1 MASDERDAPPSSQ
14 VERVL
19 DLMDINYLRDVS
31 KGIDCAYKTQIWNLS
46 QNVDRETGS
55 GKPGVCPCLTPNM
68 VPYVTNRGGPLI
80 GQEVLSLQV
89 RRSHSPRMASDGL

>member
-1 MASDERDAPPSSQ
+1 MASDDRGWPPSSQ

-55 GKPGVCPCLTPNM
+55 GKPGVCGAAPLLSGSRSFCDLLEDRGALRW
-68 VPYVTNRGGPLI
+68 VTRQFRCP
-80 GQEVLSLQV
+80 
-89 RRSHSPRMASDGL
+89 